1 MDFLLL
7 SLNPAELSHL
17 ETLGCAGIMKMK
29 PCNNAYCG
37 VTLLSK
43 SFISVLAPALCCSS
57 WLANLDS
64 LVFLVY
70 VGHHERTLEYIH
82 RAQSCSNRKCARVCE
97 KKTNDNVKFLKGQTV
112 EEKNCKYT
120 TRQQLAE
127 LQL

>member
-37 VTLLSK
+37 ATLLSK
-43 SFISVLAPALCCSS
+43 SFISVLASALCCSS

-82 RAQSCSNRKCARVCE
+82 RAQSCSNRKCARVCK
-97 KKTNDNVKFLKGQTV
+97 KKTNDNVKFVKGQTV

-127 LQL
+127 LN